1 MQLLALVRGV
11 LRRRIPIASLL
22 QLLPPSFELSHGR
35 CRTPTAI
42 FQPPPGAKEAR
53 RVGAQLVQRR
63 LLRIHLN
70 HVEPPTELDW
80 VEGAQAAV
88 AVGIVVSAT
97 HGDRLAVRVLE
108 QIARAAGRAA
118 ISFEEGEQVALRTL
132 RPIAAAR
139 RTAGGARRC
148 CWWLPLGH
156 TGRGFGVDIVARE
169 QVVVVHLGVAVA
181 HHDVSVALRALA
193 RRRCGWLRRI
203 APS

>member
-1 MQLLALVRGV
+1 M
-11 LRRRIPIASLL
+11 
-22 QLLPPSFELSHGR
+22 
-35 CRTPTAI
+35 
-42 FQPPPGAKEAR
+42 
-53 RVGAQLVQRR
+53 GAQLVQRR

-97 HGDRLAVRVLE
+97 HDDRLAVRVLE
-108 QIARAAGRAA
+108 QIARAAGRATVGV
-118 ISFEEGEQVALRTL
+118 EEGEQVALRTL
-132 RPIAAAR
+132 RHIAAAR
-139 RTAGGARRC
+139 RTAGGARR
-148 CWWLPLGH
+148 WWWWWFPLGH